1 MLKKRTRKI
10 FLGLELLVCGYM
22 LYTIIFHQQSLM
34 NHKKREMQEIKQKI
48 ENEKKLT
55 DELNEEKA
63 QIGTDE
69 YIEKIAREKL
79 GMIKKDEIIFYSVD

>member
-1 MLKKRTRKI
+1 M
-10 FLGLELLVCGYM
+10 GLELLVCGYM